1 MEYITRLRAV
11 SRFCFFLVCRAK
23 RARHEND
30 HAREWRPETKVG
42 CKIVRIFEH
51 DARTVKQKVWCE
63 AEEGERDWGETLN
76 YLSHLTR
83 VRFALFRAWGSHA
96 TLTLH
101 KTDFEK
107 KNPTVLWFKTKEGRK
122 KRGYHQSQRERSF
135 LNSPH
140 VKNWLPLRVYICLL
154 GKCLKLPGAKT
165 KVWAGRLP
173 SVSRLSSL
181 VDGNLASPGLVGGE
195 GRCTLDKMDGYLC
208 AA

>member
-1 MEYITRLRAV
+1 MEYTTRLRAV

-42 CKIVRIFEH
+42 CKTVRIFEH

-83 VRFALFRAWGSHA
+83 VRFALFRVWGSHA

-101 KTDFEK
+101 K
-107 KNPTVLWFKTKEGRK
+107 PILRK
-122 KRGYHQSQRERSF
+122 KTRLFCGLRRKRGGKREATTKARENGLFWIALTLRTGCPSECTF
-135 LNSPH
+135 VFWVSALNFQGPKPKFWPVH
-140 VKNWLPLRVYICLL
+140 CLL
-154 GKCLKLPGAKT
+154 
-165 KVWAGRLP
+165 
-173 SVSRLSSL
+173 SL
-181 VDGNLASPGLVGGE
+181 GYLAWWMGIWPRLAS
-195 GRCTLDKMDGYLC
+195 
-208 AA
+208 